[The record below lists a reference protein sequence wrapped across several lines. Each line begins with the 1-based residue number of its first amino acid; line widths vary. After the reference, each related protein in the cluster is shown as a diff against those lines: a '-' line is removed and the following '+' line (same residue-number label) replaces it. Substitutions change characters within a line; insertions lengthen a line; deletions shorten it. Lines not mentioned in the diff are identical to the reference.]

1 MIQHLTISSQRLVG
15 ATDEKPVTVLEIC
28 FFMNILVGRLPCI
41 PMLYI
46 MDLVDQKISNMES

>member
-28 FFMNILVGRLPCI
+28 FCMNILVGRLPCI